1 MVKDF
6 RNALSNDLTWGKK
19 MSDSFVTQSK
29 QEQLIHRMQSLN
41 IRDLDLV
48 EKFVLGSGK
57 GGQKM
62 NKTSSCVYLR
72 HVPTGIE
79 IKCQRERSRALNRYL
94 ARQELCNRIQER
106 ILGIKTERQ
115 QLTQKIRRQKRRR
128 SRRQKEKMLDAK
140 HRHSEKKQL
149 RGMAKGED

>member
-1 MVKDF
+1 MAD
-6 RNALSNDLTWGKK
+6 A
-19 MSDSFVTQSK
+19 FVTQSK
-29 QEQLIHRMQSLN
+29 QEQLVSRMLALN
-41 IRDLDLV
+41 IRDRDLV

-79 IKCQRERSRALNRYL
+79 VKCQRERSRALNRYL

-115 QLTQKIRRQKRRR
+115 QLAQKIRRQKRRR

-140 HRHSEKKQL
+140 HHQSRKKQL
-149 RGMAKGED
+149 RGTAEQED

>member
-1 MVKDF
+1 M
-6 RNALSNDLTWGKK
+6 A
-19 MSDSFVTQSK
+19 DSFITQSK
-29 QEQLIHRMQSLN
+29 QNQLASRMHSLN
-41 IRDLDLV
+41 IRDEALV

-79 IKCQRERSRALNRYL
+79 VKCQRERSRALNRYL

-115 QLTQKIRRQKRRR
+115 QMAQKIRRQKRRR

-140 HRHSEKKQL
+140 HRHGEKKQL
-149 RGMAKGED
+149 RGMAGVEE